1 MVLKTIFLACV
12 NLVMNVL
19 NAVLF
24 FIIPRPV
31 IADTQANRA
40 RNLRLTTQF
49 IQNFEEKYGTVHPD
63 FFHGSY
69 SQALDTAKRDFRFFM
84 VILESGEHDDNA
96 KFNRETLT
104 SVNLLMFLQEHEVLV
119 WVGDVKDPEAFQ
131 VSDKWRVTTFPF
143 VAIVALQNPPG
154 NMGLSPKM
162 TLVDRIEARLNLQI
176 SRYGPVLQRFRF
188 ERAERDATRQIREQ
202 QDSAYLLS
210 LQADQ
215 EKEQNWRRW
224 ALTKLPD
231 EPSRNET
238 NVANLSFKL
247 SNGER
252 VVRRFRANDTVEMIY
267 TFVDT
272 YHLRTEENT
281 LTLMSRPPID
291 YNHKFEFLLVS
302 PYPRTV
308 HHSSKHKTIKEEGG
322 LWPSASLIVEND
334 KENEE

>member
-1 MVLKTIFLACV
+1 TIFLACV

-131 VSDKWRVTTFPF
+131 
-143 VAIVALQNPPG
+143 
-154 NMGLSPKM
+154 
-162 TLVDRIEARLNLQI
+162 
-176 SRYGPVLQRFRF
+176 
-188 ERAERDATRQIREQ
+188 
-202 QDSAYLLS
+202 
-210 LQADQ
+210 
-215 EKEQNWRRW
+215 
-224 ALTKLPD
+224 
-231 EPSRNET
+231 
-238 NVANLSFKL
+238 
-247 SNGER
+247 
-252 VVRRFRANDTVEMIY
+252 
-267 TFVDT
+267 
-272 YHLRTEENT
+272 
-281 LTLMSRPPID
+281 
-291 YNHKFEFLLVS
+291 
-302 PYPRTV
+302 
-308 HHSSKHKTIKEEGG
+308 
-322 LWPSASLIVEND
+322 
-334 KENEE
+334 